1 MRHEKEWYT
10 CDRCESE
17 IEMMPQRRTFFTR
30 KLITSAEYS
39 MKFANVAGYVA
50 DTELVSTSRT
60 ELKLKKYTM
69 LDTKNFIYAL
79 NAGKSLRIG

>member
-39 MKFANVAGYVA
+39 MKFANVAAMGYFKIEVCPMCGRK
-50 DTELVSTSRT
+50 LV
-60 ELKLKKYTM
+60 
-69 LDTKNFIYAL
+69 
-79 NAGKSLRIG
+79 